1 MPLSSSLARA
11 TLIKSALILGA
22 VSLISC
28 KALIASN
35 ATTELY
41 KLPSGNYSVD
51 KTHTRVL
58 FKVNHLGLSTYVGRF
73 NDFSATLSFD
83 PNNIKASRL
92 EATVNTRSLDLN
104 DEKLEYRLA
113 GPTWL
118 NSDKYPEA
126 VFTTLSANPLADSSI
141 KFIGNLT
148 LKGKTK
154 PVEMLVTFNGGA
166 DNLLSGHYTI
176 GFSATGSF
184 KRSEFGIDSYTSIV
198 GDTIELEVHTE
209 FQKNKPKK

>member
-1 MPLSSSLARA
+1 MTLSSSLVPSK
-11 TLIKSALILGA
+11 LIKSAIVLSALL
-22 VSLISC
+22 LISC
-28 KALIASN
+28 KALIAPN

-41 KLPSGNYSVD
+41 NLRSGNYIVD

-73 NDFSATLSFD
+73 NDFNATLSFD
-83 PNNIKASRL
+83 PNNIEASQL
-92 EATVNTRSLDLN
+92 EATINTRSLDLN

-118 NSDKYPEA
+118 NSDEYPEA
-126 VFTTLSANPLADSSI
+126 VFTTLSASPLDNSNI

-176 GFSATGSF
+176 GFSATGAF
-184 KRSEFGIDSYTSIV
+184 KRTDFGISSYTSIV

-209 FQKNKPKK
+209 FQRKK